1 MATLNLDMAIRKTFT
16 DYLDDVGGSYVLPQD
31 VQDPNTLAFSHRE
44 LERNS
49 ITTGRDREPEIRQWF
64 VNAGLT
70 AYADP
75 NTPINP
81 RDAAIFYS
89 GNSRNATGKISDS
102 FVMTRIKLVYHLMPA
117 VKCPPLR

>member
-1 MATLNLDMAIRKTFT
+1 MSKLSELENELADLFKSNLDAEKLF
-16 DYLDDVGGSYVLPQD
+16 YLGIQIG
-31 VQDPNTLAFSHRE
+31 RE